1 MSRKDSGEF
10 WRGPADAAHQGAL
23 NLGYIIENAQKS
35 TKHFENFQIS
45 DFPEIVLRYFL
56 RVPRASTAL

>member
-10 WRGPADAAHQGAL
+10 WSGPADAAHQGAL
-23 NLGYIIENAQKS
+23 NLGYIIEKSPKS
-35 TKHFENFQIS
+35 TNIFEILQIF
-45 DFPEIVLRYFL
+45 DFPEITLRYFL